1 MPAKAE
7 LDRKLLA
14 ADMDLRARKEELEF
28 VTKDNVSGSLMCRGV
43 GMASQGVVHVC
54 MCACVHVCV
63 CVCVCVC
70 MCVCVCVCVSLC
82 VIFEPR
88 P

>member
-14 ADMDLRARKEELEF
+14 AEMDLRARKEELEF
-28 VTKDNVSGSLMCRGV
+28 VTKDNVSGSLVCRGV
-43 GMASQGVVHVC
+43 GEVPQGVVCV
-54 MCACVHVCV
+54 CACARARERERERVA
-63 CVCVCVC
+63 
-70 MCVCVCVCVSLC
+70 LC
-82 VIFEPR
+82 VVIDPR